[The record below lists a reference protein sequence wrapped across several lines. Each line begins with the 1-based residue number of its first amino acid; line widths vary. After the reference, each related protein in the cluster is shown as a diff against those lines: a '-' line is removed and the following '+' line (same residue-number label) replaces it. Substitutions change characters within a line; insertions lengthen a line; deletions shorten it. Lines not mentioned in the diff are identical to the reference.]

1 MALSLEFLGF
11 FYTAFLYAF
20 NLYLLL
26 FPEIPCLIAS
36 GCSSFRSSRPDVFY
50 KKGVLRNFTKFTGK
64 HLCQSLFFNKVAGLT
79 PLCSDFVITDYWV
92 LFDFVNYRNSKL
104 LHICEIHLHF
114 PKTTLN
120 LETIFLRFLEN
131 LGFFILCF
139 GLKEICAVRCSRSVL
154 GTLKYVSWNFFLKN

>member
-50 KKGVLRNFTKFTGK
+50 KKGALRNFTKFTGK
-64 HLCQSLFFNKVAGLT
+64 HLCQSLFSNKVAGLT
-79 PLCSDFVITDYWV
+79 PATLLKKRLWQRCFPVNFV
-92 LFDFVNYRNSKL
+92 K
-104 LHICEIHLHF
+104 
-114 PKTTLN
+114 
-120 LETIFLRFLEN
+120 FLRTPLVAASDPCIE
-131 LGFFILCF
+131 
-139 GLKEICAVRCSRSVL
+139 
-154 GTLKYVSWNFFLKN
+154 